1 MRVLAGMTIPKV
13 ASAVVLG
20 AALIYAAGRRK
31 RRATIVH
38 KTITVDAPIERV
50 FDVWSRL
57 DNFPRLLDNVR
68 AVIVE
73 GRRALWRVDGPA
85 GTVVEYESEVTKLEP
100 DRVIEWQ
107 GSSRHRGR
115 VWFEEIDGG
124 TRVHVEMT

>member
-1 MRVLAGMTIPKV
+1 MTIPKWT
-13 ASAVVLG
+13 SAIALG
-20 AALIYAAGRRK
+20 AALIVAALRR
-31 RRATIVH
+31 RHRATIVH
-38 KTITVDAPIERV
+38 KTITVDAPIDRV

-57 DNFPRLLDNVR
+57 DNFPLLMENVR

-73 GRRALWRVDGPA
+73 GKRALWRVEGPA

-107 GSSRHRGR
+107 SSSRHRGR
-115 VWFEEIDGG
+115 VWFEEIEGG

>member
-1 MRVLAGMTIPKV
+1 MSIPKI
-13 ASAVVLG
+13 ASALVLG
-20 AALIYAAGRRK
+20 GALIYAAARRR
-31 RRATIVH
+31 RRARVVL
-38 KTITVDAPIERV
+38 KTITVEAPIDRV

-57 DNFPRLLDNVR
+57 DNFPLLLENVR
-68 AVIVE
+68 AVIVQ

-107 GSSRHRGR
+107 SESRHGGR
-115 VWFEEIDGG
+115 VWFEEVEGG